1 MVRIF
6 LLIFAVMTIIS
17 CKSDTMYSIETD
29 SGKIGIR
36 VFKSTPKHQENFSKL
51 VSEGYYDGLL
61 FHRVMSGFMIQ
72 GGDPDSKNASPGQ
85 PLGSGGPGYT
95 IPAEIAIPHFKGMI
109 SAARQGDAV
118 NPQKESSGSQ
128 FFIVHGSP
136 VTDQE
141 LNVMEKTKGFKYT
154 PAQREKYKKL
164 GGTPMLDGDYT
175 VFGEVV
181 NGLDVVDKIASVD
194 TDHQDRP
201 LKDVKMKIYK

>member
-6 LLIFAVMTIIS
+6 LLILTVMTIIS
-17 CKSDTMYSIETD
+17 CKSDTTYTLETD
-29 SGKIGIR
+29 SGKIAIR
-36 VFKSTPKHQENFSKL
+36 IFKSSPKHQENFSKL

-61 FHRVMSGFMIQ
+61 FHRVIKGFMIQ

-85 PLGSGGPGYT
+85 PLGAGGPGYT

-109 SAARQGDAV
+109 SAARQGDAI

-128 FFIVHGSP
+128 FFIVHGST
-136 VTDQE
+136 VSDQE